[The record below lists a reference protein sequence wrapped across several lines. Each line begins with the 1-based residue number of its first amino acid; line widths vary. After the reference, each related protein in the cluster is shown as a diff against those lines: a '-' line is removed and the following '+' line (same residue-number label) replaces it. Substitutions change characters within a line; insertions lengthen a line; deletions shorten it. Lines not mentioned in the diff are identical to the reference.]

1 MILKVCGFWEGG
13 GAFATPNLI
22 FYHHSLQSM
31 KQVTEEKKKLSEEE
45 RNLLSVAYKNV
56 VGTRRSSWRVISSI
70 ESKSDSE
77 ERTKLA
83 KEYRETIEQELNTIC
98 TEVIVCLVLFI
109 TSSIKPGHYTCRNCW
124 TSI

>member
-1 MILKVCGFWEGG
+1 MLYHSSSNRLYRGIHDIQIVWILGGG

-98 TEVIVCLVLFI
+98 TEVIVC
-109 TSSIKPGHYTCRNCW
+109 
-124 TSI
+124 